1 MPSTY
6 LCPASN
12 ATWTPAMDEGPATL
26 VRLFHPD
33 RFIFDSEFE
42 SDKPIEN
49 LCLASTRL
57 PLCFAPEPSGISDR
71 SSKLAAAQQ
80 YDLRCQRWCLL
91 SGARRMQLFACL
103 AGTRKSCLLT
113 KAAAFLFALH
123 PEPSGISDQSSKL
136 AAALRCAPCRLLFS
150 ARRMQTYRVP
160 AWPALAGA
168 ACRHRL
174 CCLTLL
180 DLSQEQPGLRRT
192 KRLA

>member
-12 ATWTPAMDEGPATL
+12 ATWTPAMEEGPAIL

-113 KAAAFLFALH
+113 KAAAFLFAL
-123 PEPSGISDQSSKL
+123 Q
-136 AAALRCAPCRLLFS
+136 
-150 ARRMQTYRVP
+150 
-160 AWPALAGA
+160 
-168 ACRHRL
+168 
-174 CCLTLL
+174 
-180 DLSQEQPGLRRT
+180 
-192 KRLA
+192 